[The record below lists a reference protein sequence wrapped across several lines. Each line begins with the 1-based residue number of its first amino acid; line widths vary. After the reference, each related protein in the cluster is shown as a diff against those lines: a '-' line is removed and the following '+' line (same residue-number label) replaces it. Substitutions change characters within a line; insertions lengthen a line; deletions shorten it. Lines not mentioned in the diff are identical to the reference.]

1 MVYKVK
7 YTATARSDLRGIYEY
22 IAYTLMA
29 PQTAE
34 NQTRRILDAVKKLA
48 RMPERHALYE
58 DEPWHSQG
66 LRFFPVN
73 NYVVFYLQR
82 SKIVW
87 IIRIVYGGRD
97 LKQQLSDEIIP

>member
-7 YTATARSDLRGIYEY
+7 YTATARSDLRRIYEY
-22 IAYTLMA
+22 IAYTLMV

-34 NQTRRILDAVKKLA
+34 NQTRRILDAVKKLD

-66 LRFFPVN
+66 AA
-73 NYVVFYLQR
+73 VF
-82 SKIVW
+82 SCE
-87 IIRIVYGGRD
+87 
-97 LKQQLSDEIIP
+97 QLCGVLSAEK

>member
-7 YTATARSDLRGIYEY
+7 YTATARSDLRRIYEY

-34 NQTRRILDAVKKLA
+34 NQTSRILDAVKKLA

-58 DEPWHSQG
+58 DELWHSQG